1 METPENIRPEQKH
14 GLNSHEILLPGCN
27 SIEEAVE
34 KRIKDTGVKVRSNS
48 VKAIEYVLALSPD
61 VQNLYK
67 DYSASA
73 VLTKMLDFVD
83 KRHGKENVVS
93 VSQHFDESNPHVH
106 FVVVPIIRK
115 KKKWKNS
122 NGAGEKIDFALSA
135 RDFVGTRAKL
145 RQLQTDFYEFCKETY
160 SERLNIDFKRGTDA
174 RKQTKKYTKYPKKYS
189 KHASAEIGELRD
201 REMELLA
208 ELKNIRHQKSQE
220 QNALYK
226 RDSQLREERKNQ
238 KGKDSFERL
247 DPFKNYPAD
256 EKKGAYRSDKNKN
269 KGLTI

>member
-34 KRIKDTGVKVRSNS
+34 KRIKDSGVKVRSNS

-61 VQNLYK
+61 VQGVYK

-73 VLTKMLDFVD
+73 VLSKMLEFVD

-93 VSQHFDESNPHVH
+93 LSQHFDESNPHVH

-115 KKKWKNS
+115 KKKWKNQ
-122 NGAGEKIDFALSA
+122 NGEGEKIDFSLSA

-145 RQLQTDFYEFCKETY
+145 RQLQTDFFEFCQDTY
-160 SERLNIDFKRGTDA
+160 SERLNIEFKRGIDA
-174 RKQTKKYTKYPKKYS
+174 REQSKSKKYTK
-189 KHASAEIGELRD
+189 HASAGLGDLRA
-201 REMELLA
+201 READLLA
-208 ELKNIRHQKSQE
+208 QLEDVRKQKEQE
-220 QNALYK
+220 QSALYN
-226 RDSQLREERKNQ
+226 RDLQLKEEKKEQISKKNFDKLNPFKDYPSEG
-238 KGKDSFERL
+238 KGKPHGTD
-247 DPFKNYPAD
+247 KGK
-256 EKKGAYRSDKNKN
+256 KKG
-269 KGLTI
+269 LQP